1 MTGAKKAPVVGALSN
16 SAWARSP
23 LRVTPRDAG
32 PASRDRPALYSR
44 ILAGPRFALLRAD
57 MGAFGRASTPQLGR
71 IAFGLSGPFW
81 GKFLGQS
88 VGALAALIFN
98 STPYSTTRAASPMLV
113 NPGASR

>member
-16 SAWARSP
+16 SAWTRSP
-23 LRVTPRDAG
+23 LRVTPRDAE

-71 IAFGLSGPFW
+71 GFGSGPFW